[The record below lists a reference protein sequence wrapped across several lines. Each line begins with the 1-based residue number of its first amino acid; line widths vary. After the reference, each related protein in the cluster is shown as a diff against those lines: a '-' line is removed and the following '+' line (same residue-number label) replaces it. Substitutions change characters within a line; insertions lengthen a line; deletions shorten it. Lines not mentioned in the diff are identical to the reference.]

1 MKIAI
6 VTETFLPST
15 DGIVT
20 RLKKAIEYFLRE
32 GHEVLIIAP
41 DLGVT
46 EYKGAKV
53 IGVKPIT
60 FPFYRYRK
68 WGFPSRKV
76 YHELKKFEPDVIH
89 AVNPLLMATSA
100 VKAAQKLDL
109 PLVSSYHTHLPKY
122 LDFYKIYKPAKPL
135 LWWYIRRQHKNA
147 DINLVT
153 SETIKEELNTEGIER
168 LSVIPRGVDVEKRH
182 PKFKD
187 AAMRERLTN
196 GEPDNKLLVFIG
208 RLAIEKE
215 IHKLLPM
222 LEKRSDISLAIIG
235 DGPAR
240 NDLEKVFE
248 GTKTVFTGFLHG
260 EELSQAYAS
269 SDAFIF
275 PSISET
281 LGLVILEGMAS
292 GLPVIAAKSGP
303 TMEQVTHEVNGM
315 LYENEDLDSLLDAVE
330 VIDDEERFN
339 NIKVEARKEALKFSW
354 DNASKRLLDYYKDAR
369 DHHSIGRSN

>member
-32 GHEVLIIAP
+32 GHEVLVIAP

-76 YHELKKFEPDVIH
+76 YHELKKFEPDVVH
-89 AVNPLLMATSA
+89 AVNPVLLATSA
-100 VKAAQKLDL
+100 VTAAQKLDI

-135 LWWYIRRQHKNA
+135 LWWYIRKQHKNS

-153 SETIKEELNTEGIER
+153 SQTIKEELGSEGIER
-168 LSVIPRGVDVEKRH
+168 LSVIPRGVDVDNRH

-187 AAMRERLTN
+187 AAMRDRLTN
-196 GEPDNKLLVFIG
+196 GEPANKLLVFIG
-208 RLAIEKE
+208 RLAVEKE
-215 IHKLLPM
+215 IHKLIPM

-235 DGPAR
+235 DGPSR
-240 NDLEKVFE
+240 SDLEKVFE

-260 EELSQAYAS
+260 EELSRAYAS

-292 GLPVIAAKSGP
+292 GLPIIAAKSGP
-303 TMEQVTHEVNGM
+303 TMEQVSHEVNGM

-330 VIDDEERFN
+330 VIDDEEKFN
-339 NIKVEARKEALKFSW
+339 NIKEEARKEALKFSW

-369 DHHSIGRSN
+369 DHHSVGRS

>member
-32 GHEVLIIAP
+32 GHEVLVIAP

-76 YHELKKFEPDVIH
+76 YHELKKFEPDVVH
-89 AVNPLLMATSA
+89 AVNPVLLATSA
-100 VKAAQKLDL
+100 VTAAQKLDI

-135 LWWYIRRQHKNA
+135 LWWYIRKQHKNA

-153 SETIKEELNTEGIER
+153 SQTIKEELGSEGIER
-168 LSVIPRGVDVEKRH
+168 LSVIPRGVDVDNRH

-187 AAMRERLTN
+187 AAMRDRLTN
-196 GEPDNKLLVFIG
+196 GEPGNKLLVFIG
-208 RLAIEKE
+208 RLAVEKE
-215 IHKLLPM
+215 IHKLIPM

-235 DGPAR
+235 DGPSR
-240 NDLEKVFE
+240 SDLEKVFE

-260 EELSQAYAS
+260 EELSRAYAS

-292 GLPVIAAKSGP
+292 GLPIIAAKSGP
-303 TMEQVTHEVNGM
+303 TMEQVSHEVNGM

-330 VIDDEERFN
+330 VIDDEEKFN
-339 NIKVEARKEALKFSW
+339 NIKEEARKEALKFSW

-369 DHHSIGRSN
+369 DHHSVGRS

>member
-20 RLKKAIEYFLRE
+20 RLKKAIEYFLSE
-32 GHEVLIIAP
+32 GHEVLVIAP

-46 EYKGAKV
+46 EYRGAKV

-89 AVNPLLMATSA
+89 AVNPVLLATSA
-100 VKAAQKLDL
+100 VTAAQKLDV

-153 SETIKEELNTEGIER
+153 SETIKKELDAEGIER
-168 LSVIPRGVDVEKRH
+168 LSVIPRGVDIEKRH

-187 AAMRERLTN
+187 ADMRARLTD
-196 GEPDNKLLVFIG
+196 GKPHNKLLVFIG

-240 NDLEKVFE
+240 NELEKIFE
-248 GTKTVFTGFLHG
+248 GTRTVFTGFLHG
-260 EELSQAYAS
+260 EELSKAYAS

-292 GLPVIAAKSGP
+292 GLPIIAAKSGP
-303 TMEQVTHEVNGM
+303 TMEQVSHEVNGM

-330 VIDDEERFN
+330 VIDEKDKFKA
-339 NIKVEARKEALKFSW
+339 IKEEARREALKFSW
-354 DNASKRLLDYYKDAR
+354 ENASKRLLDYYKDAR
-369 DHHSIGRSN
+369 DHHSVGRS